1 MKDGIHQNRLL
12 KRQLYIGKTIINN
25 PLSEEP
31 NDHNN
36 ILCRL
41 KKVHLPSEGKIMKR
55 DEIVISLI
63 ITAIIIV
70 AFLIAGGV
78 L

>member
-41 KKVHLPSEGKIMKR
+41 KKVHLPSEGKIMR
-55 DEIVISLI
+55 YDDIFVTIWILALIAIS
-63 ITAIIIV
+63 A
-70 AFLIAGGV
+70 LIAGGV